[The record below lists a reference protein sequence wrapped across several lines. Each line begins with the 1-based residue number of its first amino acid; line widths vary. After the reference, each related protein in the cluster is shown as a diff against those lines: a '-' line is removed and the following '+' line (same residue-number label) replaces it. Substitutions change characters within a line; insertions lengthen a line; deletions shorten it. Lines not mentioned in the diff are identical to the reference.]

1 MGRGQNSAGHGTGSP
16 GRSDFLLDGGAT
28 VSEAISL
35 LEAAKDA
42 EVYRGCVLTGVWS
55 ILLLI
60 LRIQIRR

>member
-1 MGRGQNSAGHGTGSP
+1 MGCGQNSAGRGTGSR

-28 VSEAISL
+28 VPEAVSL

-42 EVYRGCVLTGVWS
+42 EAYRGCVLTGVWS